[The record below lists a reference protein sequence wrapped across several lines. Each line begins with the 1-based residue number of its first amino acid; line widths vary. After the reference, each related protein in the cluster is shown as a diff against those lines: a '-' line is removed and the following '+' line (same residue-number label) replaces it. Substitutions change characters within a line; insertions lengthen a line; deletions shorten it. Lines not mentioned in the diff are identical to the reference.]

1 MASQDGDMDN
11 EGSSDSIESSQNLNE
26 TVAKIFKEIFDDNV
40 QKFISDPLQDINE
53 NKFGNVW
60 SNESEKHV
68 KTMKHTRLFV
78 SAVVKQFHAR
88 YGNVSKEI
96 AERSACDEFQ
106 KFIIE
111 RLSGVDMH
119 PNSFEETKEEFFR
132 RILEIKEKF
141 ERKEEIETASKSD
154 VDEVISKSD
163 LMDPVHINHALLC
176 CRVAYDC
183 KDLENPQECLN
194 TFYDKHWLSE
204 LVVSY
209 QSPTVPRYVMARCG
223 NVLYVAFRGLE
234 STAATIATGCV
245 KTNTSWKGSTNSRK
259 CYGVNTNFKPV
270 FVVSVM

>member
-26 TVAKIFKEIFDDNV
+26 TVAKIFKEIFDDNI
-40 QKFISDPLQDINE
+40 QKFISEPLQDINE

-60 SNESEKHV
+60 SSEPEKHV

-183 KDLENPQECLN
+183 KDLENPQQCLN

-209 QSPTVPRYVMARCG
+209 QSPTVPRYVMARCC
-223 NVLYVAFRGLE
+223 NVLYVAFRGFE
-234 STAATIATGCV
+234 STVATIGTGCV
-245 KTNTSWKGSTNSRK
+245 KTNISWKGSTNLRK
-259 CYGVNTNFKPV
+259 CYGINTNFKPV
-270 FVVSVM
+270 FVASM